1 MEIVQGYLFVLALA
15 ALPAAG
21 NFVGGLLAE
30 FFAVSNKM
38 LSLAL
43 HAASG
48 ILLAVVGVELMPQV
62 LEAEPAW
69 VVVAAFVAGGGFAL
83 LMDKAAEWLRTWA
96 AGSGGST
103 GPWVI
108 YFSVAADLFS
118 DGLLI
123 GTGATIS
130 SNLGLL
136 LALGQVP
143 ADLPEGFATIATL
156 KKAGVARHQ
165 RILLAAAFALPV
177 LLGATIGYWLV
188 RDGSELLKLAL
199 LSFTAAILTSTAVE
213 EIIGEAHEQDEDT
226 NWHEL
231 AFIGGFALFMLLS
244 LYFE

>member
-1 MEIVQGYLFVLALA
+1 MQGFLYVLMLA
-15 ALPAAG
+15 MLPAIG
-21 NFVGGLLAE
+21 NFVGGVLAE
-30 FFAVSNKM
+30 FVDASKKV

-48 ILLAVVGVELMPQV
+48 ILIAVVGVELMPQV
-62 LEAEPAW
+62 LKASLPW
-69 VVVAAFVAGGGFAL
+69 VVVLAFVAGGGFAL
-83 LMDKAAEWLRTWA
+83 LLDKVAEWIRTRA
-96 AGSGGST
+96 ASSEGST

-108 YFSVAADLFS
+108 YFSTAIDLFT

-156 KKAGVARHQ
+156 KKAGIARRQ
-165 RILLAAAFALPV
+165 RILLAAAFAVPV
-177 LLGATIGYWLV
+177 LLGASTGYWLV
-188 RDGSELLKLAL
+188 RNGSELFKLSL

-213 EIIGEAHEQDEDT
+213 EIIGEAHEQAEDT
-226 NWHEL
+226 NWQEL
-231 AFIGGFALFMLLS
+231 AFIGGFALFLLLS
-244 LYFE
+244 LYFD

>member
-1 MEIVQGYLFVLALA
+1 MQGFLYVLMLA
-15 ALPAAG
+15 MPPAIG

-30 FFAVSNKM
+30 FFDVSRKV

-48 ILLAVVGVELMPQV
+48 IPIAVVGVELMPQV
-62 LEAEPAW
+62 LEASVPW
-69 VVVAAFVAGGGFAL
+69 VVVLAFVAGGGFAL
-83 LMDKAAEWLRTWA
+83 LLDKVAEWIRTLA
-96 AGSGGST
+96 ASSEGST

-108 YFSVAADLFS
+108 YSSVAVDLFS
-118 DGLLI
+118 DGMLI

-130 SNLGLL
+130 STLGLL

-156 KKAGVARHQ
+156 KESGITRSR

-177 LLGATIGYWLV
+177 LLGASVGYWLV
-188 RDGSELLKLAL
+188 RDGTELFKLTL

-213 EIIGEAHEQDEDT
+213 EIIGEAHDQAEDT
-226 NWHEL
+226 NWQEL
-231 AFIGGFALFMLLS
+231 AFIGGFALFLLLS
-244 LYFE
+244 LYFD

>member
-1 MEIVQGYLFVLALA
+1 MEMMQGYLFVLALA

-30 FFAVSNKM
+30 FVDVSKKM

-62 LEAEPAW
+62 LEAQPAW
-69 VVVAAFVAGGGFAL
+69 VVVLAFVAGGGFAL
-83 LMDKAAEWLRTWA
+83 LLDEAAAWLRTRT
-96 AGSGGST
+96 AGAEGST

-108 YFSVAADLFS
+108 YFSVATDLFS

-156 KKAGVARHQ
+156 KKAGIARRQ

-177 LLGATIGYWLV
+177 LIGASVGYWLV
-188 RDGSELLKLAL
+188 QGGSKLFKLAL
-199 LSFTAAILTSTAVE
+199 LSFTAAILTSAGV
-213 EIIGEAHEQDEDT
+213 
-226 NWHEL
+226 
-231 AFIGGFALFMLLS
+231 S
-244 LYFE
+244 